1 MCSLV
6 YFLHY
11 YEFLITGGS
20 KLNCPRCG
28 SVCDRIN
35 NAATTRFIKC
45 EACSHLFVVL
55 SENENKSRGGKSFPG
70 KFVVEVDPAVN
81 LSVMVYVVDAGYGLG
96 RSLGDCRPA
105 LPKGRKYQMVKA
117 QTATLGGQ

>member
-1 MCSLV
+1 MK
-6 YFLHY
+6 
-11 YEFLITGGS
+11 FLITGGS

-70 KFVVEVDPAVN
+70 KEVF
-81 LSVMVYVVDAGYGLG
+81 SRAGTQVIYYGL
-96 RSLGDCRPA
+96 RQTEMDSLP
-105 LPKGRKYQMVKA
+105 
-117 QTATLGGQ
+117 